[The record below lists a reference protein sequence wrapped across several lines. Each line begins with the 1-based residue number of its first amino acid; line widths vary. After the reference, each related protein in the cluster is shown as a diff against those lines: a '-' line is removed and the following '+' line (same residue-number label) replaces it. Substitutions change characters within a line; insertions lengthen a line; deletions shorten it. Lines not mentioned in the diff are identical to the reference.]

1 MRAEKPIY
9 LMTSS
14 FFPFVSPEPSHTH
27 FKRFTSS
34 ISSVSLLQLQMISS
48 VTLLL
53 PLISAREHRKCASG
67 HVWLRLGQVADV
79 SGKALNKDILK
90 ASVKRHT
97 GGRRN

>member
-1 MRAEKPIY
+1 
-9 LMTSS
+9 MTSP
-14 FFPFVSPEPSHTH
+14 FFPFVSPGPSHTH

-53 PLISAREHRKCASG
+53 PLISAREHGKCASG
-67 HVWLRLGQVADV
+67 HVWLRLGQVPGV
-79 SGKALNKDILK
+79 NGKALNKDILR